1 MGESIHDP
9 PPTDPEVPPP
19 AQAVGDSNIFSD
31 LPTIGPGAGL
41 IGGLHQASPQQHATH
56 PAGGRLPSWAA
67 VVPPGTLAF
76 CTLAFS
82 LPRANGEPPAPTT
95 TSAPIAVG
103 EILGG
108 GEATAA
114 WSGWSPSATSEESE
128 HDNAPEEDEPSGPLP
143 PPLGKRAFPIGA
155 LTVALLEAVFLGI
168 VLAFIRKQLI
178 VPMVFHMVAGIALGW
193 ALGGVAKRGVG
204 MGALVTLTACATGLM
219 CASMFGFLFLWD
231 RHPDL
236 FRSFDADE
244 FSRLFRPDLFE
255 RFQGYLSTQ
264 ARELRLYGFNP
275 GTTGAYI
282 LWVAEFVAAAVFA
295 WFAVRSAS
303 RLSLT
308 GSVPVEVLE
317 LVVGLR
323 KQGRDPHAINT
334 ALIDGGWIDP
344 HDQAT
349 ARAAADAYLALLPA
363 RKRR

>member
-1 MGESIHDP
+1 
-9 PPTDPEVPPP
+9 
-19 AQAVGDSNIFSD
+19 
-31 LPTIGPGAGL
+31 
-41 IGGLHQASPQQHATH
+41 
-56 PAGGRLPSWAA
+56 
-67 VVPPGTLAF
+67 
-76 CTLAFS
+76 
-82 LPRANGEPPAPTT
+82 
-95 TSAPIAVG
+95 VG
-103 EILGG
+103 EILAGG
-108 GEATAA
+108 GEATNEATAA
-114 WSGWSPSATSEESE
+114 WSGWSPTATSEEST
-128 HDNAPEEDEPSGPLP
+128 HDQQAEDDEPGGPLP

-178 VPMVFHMVAGIALGW
+178 VPLVFHMVAGIALGW

-204 MGALVTLTACATGLM
+204 MGVLVALTACATALM
-219 CASMFGFLFLWD
+219 CASMFGFSFLWD
-231 RHPDL
+231 RHPEL
-236 FRSFDADE
+236 FRSFDGDE
-244 FSRLFRPDLFE
+244 FSRLFSQDLFG

-264 ARELRLYGFNP
+264 ARELKLYGFNP
-275 GTTGAYI
+275 TSTGAYI
-282 LWVAEFVAAAVFA
+282 LWVAEFLAAGVFA

-323 KQGRDPHAINT
+323 KQGRETHAINS

-344 HDQAT
+344 QDQAT